1 MSARSVI
8 LCYCLV
14 FLHFI
19 HSGRAKY
26 PWEVTGDGLVIVQ
39 SRHADSKS
47 GIFFL
52 MDNSGSLVSENGFI
66 AEKRFIKAL
75 MNNIKV
81 AKQATRVA
89 VVRFGDDATI
99 DINYISNIDGLNN
112 KREFKTAF
120 DKLKFTGWMT
130 NMHSSFDKVI
140 NILYNGKTSKY
151 VCPWKNIIP
160 NLQINKVVFLITDG
174 RWNNG
179 GDPRSVINRIKS
191 QEQIELFTVVV
202 ADADIK
208 FLQKAATSPNHYF
221 YVDNFKDFSKTAT
234 YIRGGKLK
242 TVVDVCS

>member
-1 MSARSVI
+1 MFALSFI

-26 PWEVTGDGLVIVQ
+26 PWEVTGDGLAIVQ
-39 SRHADSKS
+39 SRYAQSKS
-47 GIFFL
+47 DIFFL
-52 MDNSGSLVSENGFI
+52 MDNSEMVSENGFI

-75 MNNIKV
+75 MDNIKV

-112 KREFKTAF
+112 KCEFKTAF
-120 DKLKFTGWMT
+120 DKLKFTGGKT
-130 NMHSSFDKVI
+130 NMHSAFDKVI
-140 NILYNGKTSKY
+140 NILYNGATSRY
-151 VCPWKNIIP
+151 VRPWKNSNP
-160 NLQINKVVFLITDG
+160 YNSQVNKVVFLITNG

-179 GDPRSVINRIKS
+179 GDPRRVINLMKN
-191 QEQIELFTVVV
+191 QEHIELFTVGV

-208 FLQKAATSPNHYF
+208 FLQKAATTPNHYF
-221 YVDNFKDFSKTAT
+221 HVHNFKDFSKMAT